1 MSDFKVLFF
10 FFSGSIFLLISG
22 IRYLYLYIEARN
34 KNNKKIKG
42 IITRYSYRGTA
53 PRGTFYYVIS
63 FNYNGKSYDRNVE
76 SFLKTFK
83 KGDELTVIV
92 NPQKIEKQSKVLV
105 VEDCKLY
112 VPIIMLILGIV
123 FAVMGYLLYRQ

>member
-1 MSDFKVLFF
+1 MTDFGAIVFF
-10 FFSGSIFLLISG
+10 FLGSMYSLLFG
-22 IRYLYLYIEARN
+22 IGYLYFYIESKN
-34 KNNKKIKG
+34 KENIKVNG
-42 IITRYSYRGTA
+42 VITRYSYRGTA
-53 PRGTFYYVIS
+53 PRGTIYYVVS
-63 FNYNGKSYDRNVE
+63 FDYNGKAYNKIVV
-76 SFLKTFK
+76 SFLKKHK